1 MTKKTWIRIWIVIA
15 IICLM
20 GFSDRSFAAEGL
32 EHTGTKIFGITLS
45 YIVSVLSWL
54 WIFFANIAWEFL
66 TNKRVYGE
74 GFWLDVL
81 LRKYWNVIKNFAN
94 FWLWLYFI
102 YVILKWL
109 IWTWKN
115 SIEQTLKNNLLW
127 LVIAWIWIQA
137 SRFVTAFFIDLS
149 TVTLAAAGSFPSA
162 VVSSSPTAEKSLK
175 SSLNKAFDI
184 SNAELTWDDVQI
196 QKVKEISL
204 FSKDSKVSEFLNVF
218 TGRVQLNTWLSY
230 SNMIDKIL
238 PSANNVSG
246 PLYFMWLSILDTT
259 NINTI
264 DQTNIKATIYNT
276 IIQWWTTIIYAIEM
290 LVLCVIALIRILY
303 LWMFI
308 VLSPI
313 AVLLRCIQQSWQKI
327 WWENKWLNKII
338 SNIKFDTFLINVF
351 KPTIVV
357 LWLWIAVIFTSLMTN
372 IIQSSANSNEGTFDF
387 GAVKFSS
394 RKDPST
400 LGESAGDTTYTT
412 TMSHDLFSFT
422 LSHVW
427 KPFLELI
434 ISILTIILVYQIIKI
449 AVKMWNWDDF
459 VWKSINSLQE
469 WVWDILWKTPIIPV
483 SGYDEKGQPTTHF
496 LSAGSVLKVNSA
508 GELESTLFNR
518 GIDKYQG
525 KVNDTYKEQE
535 SIVNSWFKDNKTQPL
550 MSGDM
555 TAIDSSVGN
564 ITNSKNSGFAYLE
577 NYKNEIKAKGARS
590 KSQWWLDSG
599 RWYGMT
605 LGGGDQTAVWWQKKF
620 KYWLENVEKNSIKSS
635 NRSDNAIWEKMIER
649 WNDSNDN
656 NKTLEGLFTNKTIFS
671 YDEKQRVQAYANL
684 FGIPGNITTWEELK
698 NKDFSVRQ

>member
-94 FWLWLYFI
+94 FWLWFYFI

-162 VVSSSPTAEKSLK
+162 VVSSSPAAEESLK
-175 SSLNKAFDI
+175 RSLNKAFDI
-184 SNAELTWDDVQI
+184 SNAELTWWDDVQI

-469 WVWDILWKTPIIPV
+469 WVWDILWKTPVIPV

-496 LSAGSVLKVNSA
+496 LSAGSILKVNSS
-508 GELESTLFNR
+508 GEVESALLSKKIASYQSR
-518 GIDKYQG
+518 VDK
-525 KVNDTYKEQE
+525 KITEQE
-535 SIVNSWFKDNKTQPL
+535 KIVSSWF
-550 MSGDM
+550 G
-555 TAIDSSVGN
+555 
-564 ITNSKNSGFAYLE
+564 
-577 NYKNEIKAKGARS
+577 
-590 KSQWWLDSG
+590 
-599 RWYGMT
+599 
-605 LGGGDQTAVWWQKKF
+605 
-620 KYWLENVEKNSIKSS
+620 
-635 NRSDNAIWEKMIER
+635 
-649 WNDSNDN
+649 DN
-656 NKTLEGLFTNKTIFS
+656 NKTQALPKWDKDKIKTDIESQISNWTLSGLGILTEYKKQITDMGNRSADQWWLEKDYWYGMKLDTYGGDDRRYKRFKDWLNSQKTPITSWTNFKVWEEMRKRWHDPNIQNKTIEGLFTSTEIQVS
-671 YDEKQRVQAYANL
+671 QADRVKAYAEL
-684 FGIPGNITTWEELK
+684 FGIPGNITTWEQLK
-698 NKDFSVRQ
+698 KADFSVK